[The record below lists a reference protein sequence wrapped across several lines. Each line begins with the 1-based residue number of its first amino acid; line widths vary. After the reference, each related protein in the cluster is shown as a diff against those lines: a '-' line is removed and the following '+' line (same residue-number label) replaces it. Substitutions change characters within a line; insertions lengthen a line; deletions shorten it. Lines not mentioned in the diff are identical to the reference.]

1 MSFNIENYNVE
12 YKQQILDVWEKSVLE
27 THHFLNKKDFI
38 EIKEFLYNFDF
49 EILDVY
55 CLIENE
61 IVIGFLALQN
71 KKIEMLFLDPK
82 FIGKGLG
89 KKMLDFAVLTLH
101 ANKVDVNEQN
111 NHAKEFYEKFGFKI
125 YERTEKDDLGKDY
138 PILKMKL

>member
-27 THHFLNKKDFI
+27 THHFLSKEDFI
-38 EIKEFLYNFDF
+38 EIKEFLNNFDF
-49 EILDVY
+49 ENLDVY
-55 CLIENE
+55 CLIENK
-61 IVIGFLALQN
+61 IVIGFLGLYD
-71 KKIEMLFLDPK
+71 KKIEMLFLNPK

-89 KKMLDFAVLTLH
+89 KKMLDFAIVTLH

-111 NHAKEFYEKFGFKI
+111 KHAKEFYEKFGFKV